1 MADNNHLKTVEET
14 ITQDPNGNTKT
25 ITTTTVQQRED
36 GTVHTSERKLSI
48 TQTNEINIKEATTT
62 GVKTVEG
69 GSAYINALKL
79 KGEVAII
86 QGENHLINILN
97 LKSLEVILKL
107 MGTNLEDFYY
117 DISFGIYTSEEIV
130 EFRRSL
136 SSSIKRD
143 EYVKYYD
150 YIIPPEDKVQLPV
163 FFAEDIF
170 EKVQKSLEVMRAEK
184 ERLKSEGE
192 LREKQELEDQKKKEE
207 EEQERLRLEKEEE
220 ERKKKEEE
228 EQERLR
234 LEKEEEERKQ
244 KEEEEQERLRLEEEE
259 KKKKELE
266 EQERLK
272 KEEEERL
279 KKDEEEKRKK
289 EEEELQ
295 QKEEEEKKKK
305 EEEEE
310 EERKKELEEKR
321 QKEEEEK
328 KKKEEE
334 ERLQREQEEAIRK
347 EEEEKRKIEL
357 EEKKKKDE
365 EERKKKEEEKKKKKE
380 EEDKKKKEEAEKKKK
395 EMEEKKQE
403 ELEKKKKKEEEI
415 KKKKE
420 EDEKKKKELEEKKKK
435 EKEEN
440 LKKKKEEEEKKKKE
454 LEDKKKE
461 ENEKKK
467 KMLEEKK
474 KKDDEAKKKK
484 EEEAKKKKEEESKKK
499 EEMKKKKEEEK
510 KKKEQ
515 EDKKKKEE
523 EAKKKKELEE
533 KKKKEDDAKKKK
545 EEEAK
550 KKKEEEAKKKKEL
563 EEEDKK
569 KKLEAQKKKKE
580 EDKKR
585 KEKKEKEEEEKRK
598 KEEEKKKKEE
608 ELRKKL
614 EEKKKEK
621 EKEKKEKA
629 KAKAKSKSKDKV
641 KEKEKDMILKEK
653 LEVKEETVEKEPE
666 NELAKEK
673 EENKEERD
681 TENDNNKNEENIN
694 ENANEKEEQIIS
706 LNNNEK
712 EEQKDNENENEE
724 GKDNEK
730 ENESEKVVEVG
741 KESEKENKK
750 NIPEKKVLRAKK
762 QNIPKPAKKQLTDYP
777 LKKKSDIEKMI
788 GNAEEKPEEG
798 DEQKPKKKKKVV
810 KKTITKMV
818 KKKVHKDS
826 QEYQNYLREKERGFK
841 AFGHSSLGGGF
852 GVSDKGSNSYIA
864 NVSNPIA
871 PKCECINCH
880 ADISKGN
887 SGKKLCNNCLNTL
900 RKSNSNENNNDK
912 DLKTLKYYQDDI
924 DDKFDTIGTKEFYQL
939 NKDRYLN
946 ELWKEEN
953 EKLEKIDEDFN
964 KNKKKVLPNDSELK
978 KDNKEELKKGRIDN
992 KLFLFNKPF
1001 CSKCGKL
1008 QDKNTTKGVYFCS
1021 NCEGLICGNCSKG
1034 HYKDNPD
1041 HNCNH
1046 VSIEDKQYWK
1056 VPQKIRCSNCNE
1068 LKPISVIYN
1077 CNVCEGKP
1085 ICKTCS
1091 QDHNIN
1097 NPTHMLKLFG
1107 KLDYNSE
1114 KSPDNVEKDL
1124 IRCPNCG
1131 IKDNN
1136 LVSCPTCNVVFCVK
1150 CSNEHYSFNP
1160 SHSKPAEIN
1169 LKSDK
1174 KGQKLPDDD
1183 KLFKKKSGEPYQ
1195 KIDKNIPRS
1204 NINFT
1209 TNCKMCNNLLPL
1221 GDEECVLVNCI
1232 DCLGNLCDECCD
1244 NHEKKYPQHELNP
1257 IRAVFMENANV
1268 FSDSIPKLKCNKCRK
1283 NINDFENIYLC
1294 DDCGNELCSDCG
1306 EKHSPEHDLLLT
1318 KRILINDNKGNI
1330 VCRQCGIDLGKN
1342 ANAFRKCDKCKIDL
1356 CDACGDSHIEK
1367 YPNHNIF
1374 YTLLKDNLKQTNDE
1388 NNKDLLNKLKIPNDK
1403 CINCN
1408 KKVKIENN
1416 SINYCNNCNGNLCD
1430 NCNYSHKKDNPDHIK
1445 VTPKVVLLNKD
1456 RINLNKLPIHRCIAC
1471 DNKLNSNLNEP
1482 FINCEKCHGN
1492 ICDDCN
1498 KSHLQ
1503 EFPNH
1508 KLKLIK
1514 YIINDDE
1521 ERKYLYD
1528 NLPVIYE
1535 CISCGEKAPLNSDIN
1550 YCKNCLGNICENC
1563 LKQHNKN
1570 NKNHNLR
1577 KLNQII
1583 IEKSKDNT
1591 FNQPNIFCNS
1601 CGRDLNKNINDYIN
1615 NCPICKSIL
1624 CDECISKHN
1633 EDYPNHNLTYDK
1645 YIFFN
1650 IEEPE
1655 DNSDNKN
1662 NKNLLKSIPNEKC
1675 SICKKTI
1682 KFGKNNQLTHCNKC
1696 KGNLCDNCEENHD
1709 TLFPGHDYII
1719 KKYII
1724 SRYPYNKEN
1733 INKDDNYCFVCQN
1746 NIPIIN
1752 KGKIFYCLHC
1762 SEKICDSCGNNHTIT
1777 NPEHRLYD
1785 FKTLRIENSKDELKG
1800 IKLKDKCGECGN
1812 KINPNNTYYCYECS
1826 NNLCNK
1832 CVHLH
1837 LKNRPEHHNN
1847 LVFISKVEGINPL
1860 KCNVC
1865 GRISRNKNG
1874 ENDNNKCENCQVN
1887 LCEECSNTH
1896 LKKYPNHTIKNT
1908 SLSFKIDRK
1917 DKNKNAQNLMITQ
1930 NGKCLKCNQKVNLKD
1945 RDFITQC
1952 NNCKGNLCDTCA
1964 IQHSKEYP
1972 EHNVITPNVIILN
1985 NKININKLPIYKCI
1999 SCDKNL
2005 KGDLNELY
2013 NNCNKCHGNVC
2024 DECSINHSDK
2034 FPDHLLKIKKY
2045 LIIDEAPEKNLL
2057 FENVPINFICASCK
2071 ERIPLNSKISYCD
2084 DCKDIF
2090 CENCLKSH
2098 DKARPLNII
2107 LLGGDKGKF
2116 FKKPE
2121 IACNECQNNL
2131 SKNIN
2136 DYIYNCPKCQN
2147 ILCDNCVE
2155 KHTNENPNHNLSY
2168 NKYIFYEI
2176 EDENPN
2182 DQNKFNSLKNNPCPI
2197 CQKVIKPINNNQV
2210 LYCYKCKD
2218 VLCDDCEKNH
2228 RTQFPGHDFII
2239 KKHILLNN
2247 YDNILEINDKNR
2259 NKINLDIDN
2268 DRKNWKENENI
2279 KENENEFK
2287 LKETDIRKPRIKQR
2301 SKKISLKPEIELNN
2315 NLNELD
2321 NLNKEKEKE
2330 KEKEEEIEKEK
2341 DKEEDKD
2348 NLFKNKPSKN
2358 LNLKISKKVNM
2369 NTPHEINCMS
2379 CHSKIKDFKECTA
2392 CYGYLCSNCNNSNNE
2407 ENENVFEVVH
2417 PEKNSSFNTSHV
2429 NCVICNEYL
2438 LKDLNKPINHC
2449 TICDGNLCSN
2459 CSVNH
2464 LSKNP
2469 SHNLLLTKFILTE
2482 YISYNDKNM
2491 PNQNLCL
2498 GCNKNLD
2505 KSNSKLIHY
2514 CNQCRRNI
2522 CLECA
2527 EKHNNEYPEHIL
2539 ILSKN
2544 LRRNNAIFGQKEK
2557 VNCTCSL
2564 CNASHDEVQN
2574 KKFYFCRECNKN
2586 ICETCKNKHEEEFYS
2601 HIVTNPHAYEGH
2613 KN

>member
-1 MADNNHLKTVEET
+1 MEDNKHLTTVEEK
-14 ITQDPNGNTKT
+14 ITQDPDGKTKT
-25 ITTTTVQQRED
+25 IVTTTVQQMGD
-36 GTVHTSERKLSI
+36 GTVKQSERRLSV
-48 TQTNEINIKEATTT
+48 TQTNEINVKDATTT

-69 GSAYINALKL
+69 GEAYISALKL
-79 KGEVAII
+79 KGEVAILK
-86 QGENHLINILN
+86 GENHLINIIN
-97 LKSLEVILKL
+97 LKSLEVIIKL
-107 MGTNLEDFYY
+107 MGTTLEDFYY
-117 DISFGIYTSEEIV
+117 DISYGLYTSEEIV

-143 EYVKYYD
+143 EYIKDYD
-150 YIIPPEDKVQLPV
+150 YMIPPEDKVQLPV
-163 FFAEDIF
+163 CFAEDIF
-170 EKVQKSLEVMRAEK
+170 DIVQNSLEIMRAER

-192 LREKQELEDQKKKEE
+192 QGEKKELEEQKKKEE
-207 EEQERLRLEKEEE
+207 EEQERLRLEEE

-234 LEKEEEERKQ
+234 LEEEERKKKEEEEQERLRIEEEERKK

-259 KKKKELE
+259 RKKKEE
-266 EQERLK
+266 QEQERLRLE
-272 KEEEERL
+272 KEEE
-279 KKDEEEKRKK
+279 DKRKK

-295 QKEEEEKKKK
+295 QKEEEEKKRK

-310 EERKKELEEKR
+310 LK
-321 QKEEEEK
+321 Q
-328 KKKEEE
+328 KEEE

-347 EEEEKRKIEL
+347 EEEEKRKKEL
-357 EEKKKKDE
+357 EEKKQKDE
-365 EERKKKEEEKKKKKE
+365 EEKKKKEEEKKRKKE
-380 EEDKKKKEEAEKKKK
+380 EEDKRKKEEAEKKKK

-420 EDEKKKKELEEKKKK
+420 EEEKKKKELEEKKKK

-474 KKDDEAKKKK
+474 KKEEETKKKK
-484 EEEAKKKKEEESKKK
+484 EEEAKKKKEEEAKKK
-499 EEMKKKKEEEK
+499 EEMKKKTEEDK

-515 EDKKKKEE
+515 EDKKKKED
-523 EAKKKKELEE
+523 EAKKKKELED
-533 KKKKEDDAKKKK
+533 KKKKEDEAKKKK

-585 KEKKEKEEEEKRK
+585 KEKREKEEEEKRK

-608 ELRKKL
+608 ELKKKI

-629 KAKAKSKSKDKV
+629 KGKGKGKG
-641 KEKEKDMILKEK
+641 KENDMILKEK

-666 NELAKEK
+666 NELVKEK
-673 EENKEERD
+673 EENKEEGD
-681 TENDNNKNEENIN
+681 TENVNNKDEENIN
-694 ENANEKEEQIIS
+694 ENTNEKEEQMIS
-706 LNNNEK
+706 SNTNEK
-712 EEQKDNENENEE
+712 EEEGEKDNENANENEE
-724 GKDNEK
+724 GKDNE
-730 ENESEKVVEVG
+730 NEKVVENE

-750 NIPEKKVLRAKK
+750 NVPEKKVLRAKK

-788 GNAEEKPEEG
+788 TNTEEKPEEG
-798 DEQKPKKKKKVV
+798 EEQKPKKKKKVI

-852 GVSDKGSNSYIA
+852 GATDKGSNSYIA

-880 ADISKGN
+880 ADITKSN
-887 SGKKLCNNCLNTL
+887 SGKKLCNNCLMVL

-912 DLKTLKYYQDDI
+912 DLKTLKYYQDDT

-964 KNKKKVLPNDSELK
+964 KNKKKVLPNDEKSK
-978 KDNKEELKKGRIDN
+978 KDNKGDLKKGKIDN
-992 KLFLFNKPF
+992 KLFLFNKPI
-1001 CSKCGKL
+1001 CSKCGKI
-1008 QDKNTTKGVYFCS
+1008 QNKSTTKGVYFCS

-1046 VSIEDKQYWK
+1046 VNIEDKQYWK
-1056 VPQKIRCSNCNE
+1056 IPQKIRCSNCNE
-1068 LKPISVIYN
+1068 LKPISIIYN
-1077 CNVCEGKP
+1077 CNICEGKP

-1091 QDHNIN
+1091 QEHNIN

-1114 KSPDNVEKDL
+1114 NSPDNIEKDL

-1136 LVSCPTCNVVFCVK
+1136 LVSCPTCEVVFCVK
-1150 CSNEHYSFNP
+1150 CSNEHYTFNP
-1160 SHSKPAEIN
+1160 SHSKPVEIN

-1174 KGQKLPDDD
+1174 KSQKIPDDD
-1183 KLFKKKSGEPYQ
+1183 KLFKKKNGEPNQ
-1195 KIDKNIPRS
+1195 KMDKNVPSS
-1204 NINFT
+1204 NVNFT
-1209 TNCKMCNNLLPL
+1209 TNCKICNNLLPL
-1221 GDEECVLVNCI
+1221 GDEECVLVNCF
-1232 DCLGNLCDECCD
+1232 DCFGNLCDECCD
-1244 NHEKKYPQHELNP
+1244 SHEKKYPQHELNP
-1257 IRAVFMENANV
+1257 IRAVFMGNAND

-1294 DDCGNELCSDCG
+1294 DDCGNDLCNDCG
-1306 EKHSPEHDLLLT
+1306 EKHNPEHDLILT

-1374 YTLLKDNLKQTNDE
+1374 YSLLRDNLKPNNDE
-1388 NNKDLLNKLKIPNDK
+1388 NNKDLINKLKIPNDK

-1408 KKVKIENN
+1408 KKVIIQDNI
-1416 SINYCNNCNGNLCD
+1416 INYCKNCNGNLCD
-1430 NCNYSHKKDNPDHIK
+1430 NCNNSHKKDNPEHIEI
-1445 VTPKVVLLNKD
+1445 TPRVVLLNRD
-1456 RINLNKLPIHRCIAC
+1456 RTNINKLPIYRCIAC
-1471 DNKLNSNLNEP
+1471 DNKLKSNLNEP
-1482 FINCEKCHGN
+1482 FISCEKCHGN

-1514 YIINDDE
+1514 YIINDDD
-1521 ERKYLYD
+1521 ERKYLYE

-1535 CISCGEKAPLNSDIN
+1535 CISCGEKIPMGSEIN
-1550 YCKNCLGNICENC
+1550 YCKSCLGNICGNC

-1577 KLNQII
+1577 QLNQIL

-1591 FNQPNIFCNS
+1591 FAQPNIICNS
-1601 CGRDLNKNINDYIN
+1601 CGKDLNKNINDYLN
-1615 NCPICKSIL
+1615 NCPTCKSIL
-1624 CDECISKHN
+1624 CDECLSKHN
-1633 EDYPNHNLTYDK
+1633 DDYPNHNLSYDK

-1650 IEEPE
+1650 IQEPE

-1662 NKNLLKSIPNEKC
+1662 NKNLLNSVPNEKC

-1696 KGNLCDNCEENHD
+1696 KGNLCDNCEQNHD

-1719 KKYII
+1719 KKYIV

-1733 INKDDNYCFVCQN
+1733 INKNDNICFVCKN
-1746 NIPIIN
+1746 NIPVMN

-1785 FKTLRIENSKDELKG
+1785 FKTIRIENSKDELKG
-1800 IKLKDKCGECGN
+1800 IKLKDKCSDCGN
-1812 KINPNNTYYCYECS
+1812 KINPNITYYCILCN
-1826 NNLCNK
+1826 NNLCNR

-1847 LVFISKVEGINPL
+1847 LVFIKKVEGINPL
-1860 KCNVC
+1860 ECNVC

-1874 ENDNNKCENCQVN
+1874 ENDNNKCENCQVY
-1887 LCEECSNTH
+1887 LCEQCSNTH
-1896 LKKYPNHTIKNT
+1896 LKKYPNHTIKGG
-1908 SLSFKIDRK
+1908 SLSFEANKGDKK
-1917 DKNKNAQNLMITQ
+1917 DKNRNAQKLMFSQ
-1930 NGKCLKCNQKVNLKD
+1930 NDKCLKCNQKVNLKD

-1952 NNCKGNLCDTCA
+1952 NNCKGNLCDNCA
-1964 IQHSKEYP
+1964 INHSKEYP
-1972 EHNVITPNVIILN
+1972 EHNVIKPNVIILRN
-1985 NKININKLPIYKCI
+1985 NRFNINKLPIYKCI

-2005 KGDLNELY
+2005 KGKLNDLY
-2013 NNCNKCHGNVC
+2013 NYCDKCHGNVC
-2024 DECSINHSDK
+2024 DECSTNHSDK
-2034 FPDHLLKIKKY
+2034 LPSHLIKLKKY
-2045 LIIDEAPEKNLL
+2045 LIIDEEPDENLL
-2057 FENVPINFICASCK
+2057 IENLPINFSCASCK
-2071 ERIPLNSKISYCD
+2071 EIIPLNSKIYYCND
-2084 DCKDIF
+2084 YKDNL
-2090 CENCLKSH
+2090 CENCVKSH
-2098 DKARPLNII
+2098 DNVRPLNI
-2107 LLGGDKGKF
+2107 LLFGGEKGKIL
-2116 FKKPE
+2116 KKPD
-2121 IACNECQNNL
+2121 IACNLCKNDL
-2131 SKNIN
+2131 TKNIN
-2136 DYIYNCPKCQN
+2136 NYIYNCPKCQS
-2147 ILCDNCVE
+2147 ILCNTCAYRHAE
-2155 KHTNENPNHNLSY
+2155 EYPNHNLSY

-2176 EDENPN
+2176 EDENP
-2182 DQNKFNSLKNNPCPI
+2182 DKQSKFDYNPCSI
-2197 CQKVIKPINNNQV
+2197 CQKPINKNQI

-2218 VLCDDCEKNH
+2218 NLCDDCEINH
-2228 RTQFPGHDFII
+2228 STQFPGHDIII

-2247 YDNILEINDKNR
+2247 YDNILEINDKNNGNNNLNI
-2259 NKINLDIDN
+2259 NKDG
-2268 DRKNWKENENI
+2268 KNWNKNENAI
-2279 KENENEFK
+2279 NENENELE
-2287 LKETDIRKPRIKQR
+2287 LKESDVRKPRIKQR
-2301 SKKISLKPEIELNN
+2301 SKKISLKPEGELNN
-2315 NLNELD
+2315 NMNDLD
-2321 NLNKEKEKE
+2321 NINKEKEKE
-2330 KEKEEEIEKEK
+2330 KEKSKEKEKEKNKEK
-2341 DKEEDKD
+2341 DKDKGKDRGKEKD
-2348 NLFKNKPSKN
+2348 NLLKDKPSKD
-2358 LNLKISKKVNM
+2358 LNQKISANTNM
-2369 NTPHEINCMS
+2369 NIPHEINCMS
-2379 CHSKIKDFKECTA
+2379 CHSKIKDFKECTP
-2392 CYGYLCSNCNNSNNE
+2392 CYGYLCSKCNNSNKE

-2417 PEKNSSFNTSHV
+2417 SEKNSSFNTSRV
-2429 NCVICNEYL
+2429 NCAICNESL
-2438 LKDLNKPINHC
+2438 LKDLTKPINHC
-2449 TICDGNLCSN
+2449 TICNGNLCSN
-2459 CSVNH
+2459 CSENH

-2482 YISYNDKNM
+2482 YISYNDKNL
-2491 PNQNLCL
+2491 PNRNLCL

-2505 KSNSKLIHY
+2505 KNNSKLIHY
-2514 CNQCRRNI
+2514 CNQCRSNI

-2544 LRRNNAIFGQKEK
+2544 LRKNNVTVGEKEK
-2557 VNCTCSL
+2557 INCVCSL
-2564 CNASHDEVQN
+2564 CNKSHDEAQN
-2574 KKFYFCRECNKN
+2574 KKFYFCKECNKK
-2586 ICETCKNKHEEEFYS
+2586 ICESCKNKHEEEFYS
-2601 HIVTNPHAYEGH
+2601 HIVTKPHTYEGH
-2613 KN
+2613 